1 MFVLILLGRYD
12 LDDCQMVC
20 NNCNHQYNDRLSSV
34 IAAGYWPGNVSREF
48 IYLFSQELLEYFD
61 CLHKFIPSL
70 SIGGFLHTLEKISA
84 DNARV
89 RAYILYEINF
99 HMFTYA

>member
-1 MFVLILLGRYD
+1 M
-12 LDDCQMVC
+12 
-20 NNCNHQYNDRLSSV
+20 

-61 CLHKFIPSL
+61 HLHKFIPNL
-70 SIGGFLHTLEKISA
+70 SVGGFLHALERISA

-89 RAYILYEINF
+89 SQV
-99 HMFTYA
+99 